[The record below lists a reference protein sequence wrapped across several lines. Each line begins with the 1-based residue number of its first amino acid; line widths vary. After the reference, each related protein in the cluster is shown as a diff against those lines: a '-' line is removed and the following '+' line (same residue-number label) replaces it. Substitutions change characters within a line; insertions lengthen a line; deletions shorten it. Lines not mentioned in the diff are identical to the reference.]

1 MVEVQM
7 NGLIALVG
15 AGEYLPV
22 MEGVDRYLLD
32 SVKVDGRAPH
42 VVCLPTAAGQ
52 EGDES
57 VGRWS
62 RMGME
67 HFTKLGA
74 EVNALP
80 IIDRASADDPQ
91 YESVIDSADLIYFS
105 GGNPVY
111 LYETMNGSRA
121 WNAAQKAWSRGAVYA
136 GCPAGA
142 MILAKRLPNFRN
154 MGIGA
159 INGFGIAPADYV
171 MPHFDHAGP
180 FKALV
185 SLLRTQMKNGQR
197 MIGIDE
203 DTALVGKL
211 GGEWKAMGAS
221 KVHVMTRKQTKL
233 YAAGEIVP
241 L

>member
-1 MVEVQM
+1 M

-32 SVKVDGRAPH
+32 SVGGDGRAPR

-62 RMGME
+62 RMGIE

-74 EVNALP
+74 KVDALP

-91 YESVIDSADLIYFS
+91 YESILESADLIYFS

-111 LYETMNGSRA
+111 LFETMNGSRA
-121 WNAAQKAWSRGAVYA
+121 WTAAQKAWSRGAVYA
-136 GCPAGA
+136 GCSAGA
-142 MILAKRLPNFRN
+142 MILANRLPNFRN
-154 MGIGA
+154 LGIGA
-159 INGFGIAPADYV
+159 INGFGIVPADYV

-180 FKALV
+180 FKAFV
-185 SLLRTQMKNGQR
+185 NVLRTQMKDGQR

-203 DTALVGKL
+203 NTALIGKL

-233 YAAGEIVP
+233 YAAGEIV
-241 L
+241 LLM

>member
-1 MVEVQM
+1 MK
-7 NGLIALVG
+7 GLIALVG

-32 SVKVDGRAPH
+32 SVRPKGGAPR

-57 VGRWS
+57 IGRWS
-62 RMGME
+62 RMGLE

-74 EVNALP
+74 EVRALP

-91 YESVIDSADLIYFS
+91 YEAVLESADLIYFS
-105 GGNPVY
+105 GGNPIH
-111 LYETMNGSRA
+111 LFETMHGSRA
-121 WNAAQKAWSRGAVYA
+121 WAAAQKAWSRGAVYA
-136 GCPAGA
+136 GCSAGA
-142 MILAKRLPNFRN
+142 MILANRLPNFRN
-154 MGIGA
+154 LGLGA
-159 INGFGIAPADYV
+159 IPGFGIVPADYV

-185 SLLRTQMKNGQR
+185 NVLRTQMKDGQR

-211 GGEWKAMGAS
+211 GGEWRALGAS
-221 KVHVMTRKQTKL
+221 KVHVMTRKQTRR
-233 YAAGEIVP
+233 YAAGEVVP
-241 L
+241 LS